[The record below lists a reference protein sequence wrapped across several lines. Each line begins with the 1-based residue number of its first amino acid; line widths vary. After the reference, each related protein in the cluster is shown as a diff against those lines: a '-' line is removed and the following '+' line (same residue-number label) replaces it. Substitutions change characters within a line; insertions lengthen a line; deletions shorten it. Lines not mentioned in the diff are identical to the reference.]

1 MSATPPTSMSSR
13 LANLTQKLGFSG
25 RSARQV
31 LERAAELQLP
41 FEPLTSPPE
50 SIWWNSGAP
59 LQDLPE
65 LPRSAL
71 SGPVQD
77 DKSAAHAALVKLIEQ
92 HTEEIQSFDLRKIDG
107 LCAGGS
113 NKPACITLEEYLA
126 GLQQRQVRIISYKDF
141 IKAISLPLPNFLR
154 GHQVNLMQAN
164 WHGSRFFW
172 AGDQHIEAF
181 ANAIVYARRR
191 EMEVQLPAELTTY
204 QISKRGLQSLDS
216 NYHILAMPTQAWS
229 HADFMRL
236 LVETGMP
243 YARLSLKSNQS
254 ASEFLMLPK
263 HSAEAVALGEG
274 LLLAGAPD
282 VSAYLHKLA
291 QMTKSAQP

>member
-1 MSATPPTSMSSR
+1 MSTTPPTSMSSR

-41 FEPLTSPPE
+41 FEPLSSPPQ

-77 DKSAAHAALVKLIEQ
+77 DKSAAHAVLVRLIER
-92 HTEEIQSFDLRKIDG
+92 HTDEMESFDLRKIDG
-107 LCAGGS
+107 LAGNGGIQ
-113 NKPACITLEEYLA
+113 PTCISLEDYLA

-141 IKAISLPLPNFLR
+141 LKAISLPLPNFLR
-154 GHQVNLMQAN
+154 GHQINLMQAN
-164 WHGSRFFW
+164 WHGSRIFW
-172 AGDQHIEAF
+172 DGEQHAEAF

-191 EMEVQLPAELTTY
+191 EMEVLLPAELTTY
-204 QISKRGLQSLDS
+204 RISQRGLQTLDAS
-216 NYHILAMPTQAWS
+216 YHILAMPKQAWS
-229 HADFMRL
+229 HAGFMRL

-243 YARLSLKSNQS
+243 YARLSLKDNQS

-263 HSAEAVALGEG
+263 HNADAVALGEG

-282 VSAYLHKLA
+282 VSAFLHKLA
-291 QMTKSAQP
+291 QIGKA